1 MIGRGWSGKREWD
14 GRGDVGSG
22 MNEMRGM
29 EMEGEGSGGESMEGK
44 G

>member
-1 MIGRGWSGKREWD
+1 MEWKERMGWKGRC
-14 GRGDVGSG
+14 RGGV
-22 MNEMRGM
+22 NEMRGV